1 MTFLIL
7 MAVLIG
13 LLYLGMPM
21 FAALFLLPLAV
32 LLWVEGGVPA
42 LGEIVIGNLN
52 GYLLVAIP
60 LFMLMAHV
68 MVRGRVVDDLF
79 GAAFAVMRG
88 VRGGVGIATVIACTI
103 FAAISGS
110 SVATALTMGK
120 IAIPQMLRYGMSRRG
135 AFGVVAGGGTL
146 GILIPP
152 SAPLVL
158 YAFVTETSVG
168 YLFIAGIIPGF
179 VMAAIFAAYVW
190 LTEGKAVAP
199 ADEPPPQGVG
209 KALRGAGWSMT
220 LPVFVLGGIYFGVF
234 TATEAGGDGHH
245 LGPGHRRRD
254 LPHPD
259 LARPVGWGAGGDAN
273 LRDAAHDHRGAAVYG
288 YMLTKL
294 RVPQDL
300 AALVAEMGLSQTGF
314 LVAMMVLLFVLGLVL
329 ESFSIILLT
338 MPAIL
343 PAMAALG
350 IDKVWYGVLLTLS
363 LEMALIS
370 PPVAMNLVVIK
381 AITGAPLSE
390 VNRSIAPYMLMLA
403 AGTALMIAFPGS
415 CCGCRGRWATQADQ
429 AHISRSAA
437 RRVTVCV
444 GRGRGPGLP

>member
-1 MTFLIL
+1 MSFLIL

-13 LLYLGMPM
+13 LLYLGLPM
-21 FAALFLLPLAV
+21 FTALFLLPLAV
-32 LLWVEGGVPA
+32 LLWTEGGVPA
-42 LGEIVIGNLN
+42 LGEIVVGNLN
-52 GYLLVAIP
+52 GYLLIAIP

-68 MVRGRVVDDLF
+68 MVRGKVIDDLYA
-79 GAAFAVMRG
+79 AAFALLRG
-88 VRGGVGIATVIACTI
+88 VRGGVGIATVIACTV
-103 FAAISGS
+103 FGSISGS
-110 SVATALTMGK
+110 SVATALTVGK
-120 IAIPQMLRYGMSRRG
+120 FAIPQMLRYGMSRKG

-152 SAPLVL
+152 SAPMVL

-168 YLFIAGIIPGF
+168 ALFLAGVVPGF
-179 VMAAIFAAYVW
+179 MMAGIFAAYIWV
-190 LTEGKAVAP
+190 TEAHAVAP
-199 ADEPPPQGVG
+199 ADEPPPEGVG
-209 KALRGAGWSMT
+209 RAMRRAGWSMT
-220 LPVFVLGGIYFGVF
+220 LPIFVLGGIYMGVF
-234 TATEAGGDGHH
+234 TATEAAGTGTLYALAIAALVYRTLTWRH
-245 LGPGHRRRD
+245 LWEGVQEATRTSAM
-254 LPHPD
+254 L
-259 LARPVGWGAGGDAN
+259 LMIIA
-273 LRDAAHDHRGAAVYG
+273 GAAVYG

-343 PAMAALG
+343 PSLTALG

-381 AITGAPLSE
+381 AITGAPLWE
-390 VNRSIAPYMLMLA
+390 VNRSIIPYMLMLA
-403 AGTALMIAFPGS
+403 VGTGLLIAFPGIALWLP
-415 CCGCRGRWATQADQ
+415 RQA
-429 AHISRSAA
+429 
-437 RRVTVCV
+437 
-444 GRGRGPGLP
+444 GYGG

>member
-1 MTFLIL
+1 MTFLL
-7 MAVLIG
+7 LLAALVG

-32 LLWVEGGVPA
+32 LLYVEGGVPA
-42 LGEIVIGNLN
+42 LGEMVIGKLD

-68 MVRGRVVDDLF
+68 MVRGRVVDDLY
-79 GAAFAVMRG
+79 GAAFALLRR
-88 VRGGVGIATVIACTI
+88 VRGGVGIATVAACTV

-110 SVATALTMGK
+110 SVATALTVGK

-152 SAPLVL
+152 SAPMVL
-158 YAFVTETSVG
+158 YAYVTEASVG
-168 YLFIAGIIPGF
+168 ALFLAGVVPGLM
-179 VMAAIFAAYVW
+179 MAAMFAGWCW
-190 LTEGKAVAP
+190 LTEGHARAP
-199 ADEPPPQGVG
+199 ADEPPPERAAV
-209 KALRGAGWSMT
+209 ALRRAGWSIS

-234 TATEAGGDGHH
+234 TATEA
-245 LGPGHRRRD
+245 
-254 LPHPD
+254 
-259 LARPVGWGAGGDAN
+259 AGTGTLYAILIAALVYRALT
-273 LRDAAHDHRGAAVYG
+273 LRDFLDGVAEATRTSAMLLMIIAGAAIYG

-294 RVPQDL
+294 LVPQEL
-300 AALVAEMGLSQTGF
+300 VALVAEWGLGRTGF
-314 LVAMMVLLFVLGLVL
+314 LVAMMALLFLLGLVL

-343 PAMAALG
+343 PVMDTLG
-350 IDKVWYGVLLTLS
+350 VDKVWYGVLLTLS

-390 VNRSIAPYMLMLA
+390 VNRSILPYMLMLA
-403 AGTALMIAFPGS
+403 AGTALLIAFPGIALWLP
-415 CCGCRGRWATQADQ
+415 RQAGYQ
-429 AHISRSAA
+429 
-437 RRVTVCV
+437 
-444 GRGRGPGLP
+444 G